1 MTGLC
6 AIYKHPYKGFRNP
19 FYPAFTCCI
28 LQLKVHEVEQI
39 QVAVKLNGGQLKQK
53 KEGQFH
59 RCAKKESSG
68 TKHVNSCTE
77 TTQGND
83 TACRKKQGINQ
94 CAEPLKTNIRDPE
107 TSTKQTFAS
116 IMQPYLQCTCRLQFQ
131 GAAWLLNSCS
141 SRLQ

>member
-28 LQLKVHEVEQI
+28 VQLKVHEVEQI

-59 RCAKKESSG
+59 RCTKKESSG
-68 TKHVNSCTE
+68 TKHVNSGRA
-77 TTQGND
+77 TTQSKRH
-83 TACRKKQGINQ
+83 CMQKK
-94 CAEPLKTNIRDPE
+94 ARYKPMR
-107 TSTKQTFAS
+107 
-116 IMQPYLQCTCRLQFQ
+116 
-131 GAAWLLNSCS
+131 
-141 SRLQ
+141 